1 MRIIY
6 PMALAMALG
15 LATMPTAAQA
25 GATVSNDGLCAGF
38 VPTIGGQEGA
48 PITTTESHTWLKGNG
63 SSSVTCHFDIPAAL
77 IPAQTTRA
85 RGFPCTVIVGGNFLG
100 ITTDTRMLASS
111 GGRATLTCR
120 ISTGG

>member
-1 MRIIY
+1 MRMIY

-38 VPTIGGQEGA
+38 VPTIDGQEGA
-48 PITTTESHTWLKGNG
+48 AITTTESHTLLKGNG
-63 SSSVTCHFDIPAAL
+63 SSSVTCHFEIPAAL
-77 IPAQTTRA
+77 IPAKTTRSQ
-85 RGFPCTVIVGGNFLG
+85 GFECTVIVGGLFLG

-120 ISTGG
+120 INAGG